1 MLETGL
7 FFLMSWSTFLLAEA
21 CGFTGKLQHSPVS
34 GMETCR
40 GDGPV
45 EFSFSQYRLQPG
57 LSLCFLNFNYFGV
70 IALSL
75 LQCWGAA
82 QLPFHAQESNVMLC
96 SPGVVA
102 VLFCGITQAHYT
114 YNNLST
120 ESQHRTKQVRAP
132 QPPSACLN
140 FKFNIFSF
148 PLARI
153 RCICLSTDGFY

>member
-1 MLETGL
+1 MALQASCSTALRLERRSAGMMGL
-7 FFLMSWSTFLLAEA
+7 LRLA
-21 CGFTGKLQHSPVS
+21 SPSVD
-34 GMETCR
+34 C
-40 GDGPV
+40 
-45 EFSFSQYRLQPG
+45 SQGSPSAFR
-57 LSLCFLNFNYFGV
+57 SLIILGSGV
-70 IALSL
+70 IALSPL
-75 LQCWGAA
+75 HYWGAA
-82 QLPFHAQESNVMLC
+82 QLPFHDRESNVMLC

-132 QPPSACLN
+132 QPPSASLN
-140 FKFNIFSF
+140 FKFNIFPF